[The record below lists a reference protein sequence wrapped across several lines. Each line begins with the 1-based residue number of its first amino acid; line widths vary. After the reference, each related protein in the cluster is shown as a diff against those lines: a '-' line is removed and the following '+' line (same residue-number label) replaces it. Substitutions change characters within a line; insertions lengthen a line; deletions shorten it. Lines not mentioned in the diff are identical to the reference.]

1 MMKISEIFDVF
12 AANAD
17 GSHFVATFCI
27 FTALKMNHNARSFQT
42 ELRLPPVFEAS
53 LALLISLK
61 RACAVREQRVE
72 TVCSALASDLG
83 SGHLC
88 VFKCAHA

>member
-17 GSHFVATFCI
+17 GSHFIASVCI
-27 FTALKMNHNARSFQT
+27 FTAPQMDHNARSFQT
-42 ELRLPPVFEAS
+42 ELRLAPVLVS

-83 SGHLC
+83 SGHL
-88 VFKCAHA
+88 FKCAHA